1 MSTLQPKVSGNMF
14 ERIQIMKK
22 SCVCT
27 VQYVHSNPY
36 TLLPTSRGL
45 ARKVRKLVL
54 TLKLTQEPK
63 NVSRPREVR
72 L

>member
-27 VQYVHSNPY
+27 VQYVRSNPN
-36 TLLPTSRGL
+36 TLLLTSRGL
-45 ARKVRKLVL
+45 ARKVWHLVL
-54 TLKLTQEPK
+54 
-63 NVSRPREVR
+63 R
-72 L
+72 